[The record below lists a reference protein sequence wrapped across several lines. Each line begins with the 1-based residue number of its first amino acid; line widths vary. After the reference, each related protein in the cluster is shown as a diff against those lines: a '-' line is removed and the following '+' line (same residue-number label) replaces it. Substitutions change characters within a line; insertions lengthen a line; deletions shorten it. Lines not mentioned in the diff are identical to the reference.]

1 MLSRLR
7 ALISPGASLKGRAL
21 KGGVVAL
28 GGFGAAQALRLGSNL
43 IMTRLLAPDAFGLM
57 AVVLAIE
64 ILIGMLSDLGLD
76 ASIVRSKR
84 GTEPAFLA
92 TARTMQLARSL
103 FIALIMLMVAAAIPP
118 LVASGFFPEGSVY
131 ADPRLPWFMAL
142 MALSVVVAGFNAM
155 RVALHNRSLNLVPV
169 IRLELGA
176 QAIGIAATVAGAL
189 AGFGAYALAFG
200 GVIGAGAKT
209 IGSHLLL
216 SGPPA
221 RFGFDRAHFKEI
233 FGYGKWLLVASTLG
247 WLVQRGDQVLFGWFF
262 ETTAF
267 GLYSIA
273 LIWIATARNLVE
285 MVQRRVAYPA
295 LSELHRERPRDLTR
309 VYRRI
314 RFVYE
319 AGCVGL
325 FVLIVASADVVIQ
338 MLYTDAYADVAH
350 YLRLLSV
357 IILLVP
363 YKLLSTVVLTGGD
376 SRNFTVIAIAP
387 GLALFGLTPLV
398 LDWRGAD
405 AAILFAALTPLLAI
419 PFNWRYA
426 SKFVKIDYLRESVMA
441 IFAIAAGLMLL
452 HFA

>member
-7 ALISPGASLKGRAL
+7 ALVSPGASLKGRAL

-28 GGFGAAQALRLGSNL
+28 GGFGAAQAIRLASNL

-84 GTEPAFLA
+84 GAEPEFLA
-92 TARTMQLARSL
+92 TARTMQLARAL
-103 FIALIMLMVAAAIPP
+103 FIALIMVMAAAAIPP
-118 LVASGFFPEGSVY
+118 LVGAGFFPEGSVY

-155 RVALHNRSLNLVPV
+155 RVALHNRTLNLVPV

-176 QAIGIAATVAGAL
+176 QTIGVAATVAGAL

-200 GVIGAGAKT
+200 GVIGAFAKT
-209 IGSHLLL
+209 LGSHFLL

-221 RFGFDRAHFKEI
+221 RFGFDRAHFREI
-233 FGYGKWLLVASTLG
+233 FGYGKWLLLASTLG
-247 WLVQRGDQVLFGWFF
+247 WLVQRGDQMLFGWLFDA
-262 ETTAF
+262 TAF

-273 LIWIATARNLVE
+273 VIWIFTARNLIE

-295 LSELHRERPRDLTR
+295 LSELHRDRPQDLTR

-319 AGCVGL
+319 AGCLAL
-325 FVLIVASADVVIQ
+325 FLAVVAFAEVIVRI
-338 MLYTDAYADVAH
+338 LYTDDYADVAH

-357 IILLVP
+357 TILLVP
-363 YKLLSTVVLTGGD
+363 YKLLSTIVLTGGD
-376 SRNFTVIAIAP
+376 SRNFTIISVAP

-405 AAILFAALTPLLAI
+405 AAILFAALTPMLAI

-426 SKFVKIDYLRESVMA
+426 AKFVKIDYLRESAMA
-441 IFAIAAGLMLL
+441 VFAIGAGLMLL
-452 HFA
+452 RFA